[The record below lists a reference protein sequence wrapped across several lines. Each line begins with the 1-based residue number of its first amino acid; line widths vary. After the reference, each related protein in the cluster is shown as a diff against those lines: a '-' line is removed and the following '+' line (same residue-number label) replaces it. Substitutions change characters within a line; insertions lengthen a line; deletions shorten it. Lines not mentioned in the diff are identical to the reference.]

1 MRETL
6 AAAIMIIS
14 ALAIFDVIDTPLIVD
29 VGIFAVAVAL
39 VWTSARARSDRS

>member
-6 AAAIMIIS
+6 AVAIMIIS
-14 ALAIFDVIDTPLIVD
+14 ALAIFGIINTPLIVD
-29 VGIFAVAVAL
+29 AGIFALAATL